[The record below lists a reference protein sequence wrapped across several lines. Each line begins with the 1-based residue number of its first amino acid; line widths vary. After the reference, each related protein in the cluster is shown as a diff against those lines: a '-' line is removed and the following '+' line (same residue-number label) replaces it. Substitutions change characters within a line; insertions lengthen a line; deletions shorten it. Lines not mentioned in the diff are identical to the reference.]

1 MPPYEGWKLRM
12 ETIHIYD
19 IEYLGSMVTR
29 LDIARARQGSSEDIR
44 AIEGELK
51 DLYGKWTC
59 SEWTEVDWSRV
70 KDLTTLECFEYRR
83 AKEREIR
90 QFRCLR
96 CDNFVAHVS
105 QPVFPSPVPRL
116 S

>member
-1 MPPYEGWKLRM
+1 M

-29 LDIARARQGSSEDIR
+29 LDVARARHGSREDIR
-44 AIEGELK
+44 AIEEELK
-51 DLYGKWTC
+51 YLYGKWTY

-83 AKEREIR
+83 AKEREID
-90 QFRCLR
+90 QFGCLR

-105 QPVFPSPVPRL
+105 CLVTPSPMPQL